1 MSITVAFPR
10 PVRNGILHGLT
21 HGETRRH
28 IRARGMRTADVS
40 AAAHPDMAERS
51 PVEDGARFSAIFE
64 ASVKGEF
71 DRSMRSCSMMY

>member
-1 MSITVAFPR
+1 
-10 PVRNGILHGLT
+10 
-21 HGETRRH
+21 
-28 IRARGMRTADVS
+28 MRTADVS